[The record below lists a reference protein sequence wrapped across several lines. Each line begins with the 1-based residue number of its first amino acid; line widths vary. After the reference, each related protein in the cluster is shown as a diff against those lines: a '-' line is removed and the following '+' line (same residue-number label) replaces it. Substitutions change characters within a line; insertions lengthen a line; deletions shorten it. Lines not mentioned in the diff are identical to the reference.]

1 MRFSVVIGFLTLGCL
16 ALSAQAQ
23 DEAPQAVEAAEE
35 LPPAPS
41 SDQDKP
47 KGEAKR
53 KSDEPAKDQA
63 DDRAQEK
70 KAKDKA
76 DAKAKDEADEK
87 AKSKEKP
94 KSEKKAQKKADDK
107 PKNKPQDKPKAADKP
122 KEKAQDKPKAKPKD
136 NSKDKAKLAI
146 TELSE
151 AKADPDFH
159 LQGEYLG
166 WLNDRFGVSRSMGLQ
181 VVAGGDGKFDAVLL
195 PGGLPATGWNRIDRI
210 PLKGQTSSDGLLELA
225 GDEYREFVSYNKATV
240 FDAQGNQLGDLKK
253 IRRRSPTLG
262 LQPPPGAYVV
272 FNGSNTDEFSNNPK
286 LTPDGN
292 LLAGALTK
300 ATVGDFRLHLEFCT
314 PYMPY
319 ARGQGRSNSGVYIQQ
334 RYEVQILDSFGLEGI
349 ENECAALYKQQ
360 RPDLNMALPPLTW
373 QTYDIYFS
381 APRFA
386 GDGKTK
392 VSNARITVLHNG
404 VPVHLHREIIA
415 KTGGGKAEGAE
426 AFPINLQDHSNP
438 VMFRNIWMV
447 PNQGD
452 YAFGGTSVYCPP
464 PTRGLLWRR
473 CR

>member
-1 MRFSVVIGFLTLGCL
+1 MRCSALVWCL
-16 ALSAQAQ
+16 MLSLIAAAAVGQ
-23 DEAPQAVEAAEE
+23 DENKARKKV
-35 LPPAPS
+35 PP
-41 SDQDKP
+41 
-47 KGEAKR
+47 
-53 KSDEPAKDQA
+53 
-63 DDRAQEK
+63 
-70 KAKDKA
+70 KDKGKFA
-76 DAKAKDEADEK
+76 V
-87 AKSKEKP
+87 
-94 KSEKKAQKKADDK
+94 
-107 PKNKPQDKPKAADKP
+107 
-122 KEKAQDKPKAKPKD
+122 
-136 NSKDKAKLAI
+136 

-151 AKADPDFH
+151 AKSDPDFL

-166 WLNDRFGVSRSMGLQ
+166 WVSDSSGVGRSIGLQ

-195 PGGLPATGWNRIDRI
+195 PGGLPATGWNRVERQK
-210 PLKGQTSSDGLLELA
+210 LKGNVQDGLLELK
-225 GDEYREFVSYNKATV
+225 GDEHQVVVSYNKATV
-240 FDAQGNQLGDLKK
+240 FDRNGNRLGDLKK
-253 IRRRSPTLG
+253 VRRKSPTLG

-272 FNGSNTDEFSNNPK
+272 FNGSNTDEFSNK
-286 LTPDGN
+286 AKMTPDGN

-360 RPDLNMALPPLTW
+360 RPEINMALPPLTW

-404 VPVHLHREIIA
+404 VPVHLHREVIA

-438 VMFRNIWMV
+438 VMFRNIWLV
-447 PNQGD
+447 PNVGD
-452 YAFGGTSVYCPP
+452 YAYGVTPICYPE
-464 PTRGLLWRR
+464 PTWGLLRRR
-473 CR
+473 CP